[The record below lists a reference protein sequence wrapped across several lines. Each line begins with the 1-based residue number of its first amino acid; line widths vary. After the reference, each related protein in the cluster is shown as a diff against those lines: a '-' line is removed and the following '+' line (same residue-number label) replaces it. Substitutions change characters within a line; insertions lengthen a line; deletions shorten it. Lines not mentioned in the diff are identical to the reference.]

1 MVLGLLPSAPKIG
14 VHDVPVPA
22 TMGLVTLDPV
32 RLVPCVINVD
42 DTDSPA
48 DMIDALSL
56 AAFTAGTQP
65 HANGTRLDEVRADA
79 SLLPPGVV
87 IARTARDQWREAL
100 LGSGP
105 GWTIRVSRWRGGGAD
120 VSVTAETAE
129 LAKEVLQLATKD
141 AAPPPEPDAGIVS
154 MGFWHRSARRGFVRS
169 TRQVTAEP
177 WAAIQANYPA
187 AARPGLAELV
197 TVTASDIDGRLL
209 LLHGAPGTGKT
220 TVLRALAREWRAWCQ
235 ADCVLDSEKL
245 FEDPGYLMD
254 VVLGDEED
262 NDDDSRWR
270 LLVLEDCD
278 ELIRSQ
284 AKQLAGQ
291 ALSRLLNLTDGI
303 LGQGRKVLIAIT
315 TNEDLYRLHPAVI
328 RPGRCLAQIEVGP
341 FPPAEAAQWLRNSG
355 AGHQNVAFASPVTLA
370 ELYAL
375 RSGRKDAA
383 DIYRAPEA
391 VGQYL

>member
-1 MVLGLLPSAPKIG
+1 
-14 VHDVPVPA
+14 
-22 TMGLVTLDPV
+22 
-32 RLVPCVINVD
+32 VINVD

-56 AAFTAGTQP
+56 APFTAGTQP
-65 HANGTRLDEVRADA
+65 HANETRLDEVRADA

-87 IARTARDQWREAL
+87 IARTARDQSREAL

-105 GWTIRVSRWRGGGAD
+105 GWTIRVSRWREGGAD
-120 VSVTAETAE
+120 VSVTAETPE
-129 LAKEVLQLATKD
+129 LAAEVLQLATKD
-141 AAPPPEPDAGIVS
+141 AAPPPPEPDVDTVS
-154 MGFWHRSARRGFVRS
+154 MGFWHRSARRGLVRS

-177 WAAIQANYPA
+177 WAAIQANYPK
-187 AARPGLAELV
+187 AARQGLAELV
-197 TVTASDIDGRLL
+197 AVTASDIAGRLL
-209 LLHGAPGTGKT
+209 LLHGAPGTGKST
-220 TVLRALAREWRAWCQ
+220 ALRTLAREWRAWCQ
-235 ADCVLDSEKL
+235 ADCVLDAENL
-245 FEDPGYLMD
+245 FGDPGYLMD
-254 VVLGDEED
+254 VVLG
-262 NDDDSRWR
+262 NDAGDDSRWR

-278 ELIRSQ
+278 ELIQAQ

-328 RPGRCLAQIEVGP
+328 RPGRCLAQVEVGR
-341 FPPAEAAQWLRNSG
+341 FPPAEAARWLRDSG
-355 AGHQNVAFASPVTLA
+355 ADHQNVAFASPVTLA

-375 RSGRKDAA
+375 RSGRKGAA

>member
-1 MVLGLLPSAPKIG
+1 
-14 VHDVPVPA
+14 
-22 TMGLVTLDPV
+22 
-32 RLVPCVINVD
+32 
-42 DTDSPA
+42 
-48 DMIDALSL
+48 MIDALSL

-105 GWTIRVSRWRGGGAD
+105 GWTIRVSRWRDGGAD

-141 AAPPPEPDAGIVS
+141 AAPPPKPDAGIVS
-154 MGFWHRSARRGFVRS
+154 MGFWHRSARLGVVRS
-169 TRQVTAEP
+169 ARQVTAEP

-187 AARPGLAELV
+187 AVRQGLAELV
-197 TVTASDIDGRLL
+197 AVTASDIDGRLL

-220 TVLRALAREWRAWCQ
+220 TVLRTLAREWRAWCQ
-235 ADCVLDSEKL
+235 ADCVMDSEKL

-254 VVLGDEED
+254 VVLGDDNEEE
-262 NDDDSRWR
+262 DDDSRWR

-278 ELIRSQ
+278 ELIRGQ

-291 ALSRLLNLTDGI
+291 SLSRLLNLTDGI

-341 FPPAEAAQWLRNSG
+341 FPPAEAAQWLRDSG
-355 AGHQNVAFASPVTLA
+355 AGHENVAFASPVTLA
-370 ELYAL
+370 ELYAM

>member
-1 MVLGLLPSAPKIG
+1 
-14 VHDVPVPA
+14 
-22 TMGLVTLDPV
+22 VTLDPV

-56 AAFTAGTQP
+56 AAFTAGSQP
-65 HANGTRLDEVRADA
+65 HANETQLDEVRADA
-79 SLLPPGVV
+79 SLLPPGTV

-100 LGSGP
+100 LGCGP
-105 GWTIRVSRWRGGGAD
+105 GWTIRVSRWRDGRAD

-141 AAPPPEPDAGIVS
+141 AAPPPEPDADIVS
-154 MGFWHRSARRGFVRS
+154 VGFWHRSARRGFVRS
-169 TRQVTAEP
+169 TRQVAAEP

-187 AARPGLAELV
+187 AARQGLADLV
-197 TVTASDIDGRLL
+197 TVTAPDINGRLL

-220 TVLRALAREWRAWCQ
+220 TVLRTLAREWRAWCQ
-235 ADCVLDSEKL
+235 ADCVLDSENL

-262 NDDDSRWR
+262 DSRWR
-270 LLVLEDCD
+270 LLLLEDCD

-291 ALSRLLNLTDGI
+291 ALSRLLNLTDGM
-303 LGQGRKVLIAIT
+303 LGMGRKVLIAIT
-315 TNEDLYRLHPAVI
+315 TNEDLHRLHPAVI
-328 RPGRCLAQIEVGP
+328 RPGRCLAQLEVGP
-341 FPPAEAAQWLRNSG
+341 FPPAEAAQWLRDSG
-355 AGHQNVAFASPVTLA
+355 AGNHNVAFAAPLTLA

-383 DIYRAPEA
+383 GICRAPEA

>member
-1 MVLGLLPSAPKIG
+1 M
-14 VHDVPVPA
+14 
-22 TMGLVTLDPV
+22 TFDPV

-65 HANGTRLDEVRADA
+65 HASGARLDEVRADA
-79 SLLPPGVV
+79 SLLPPGAV

-100 LGSGP
+100 LVSGP

-129 LAKEVLQLATKD
+129 LATEVLQLATKD

-169 TRQVTAEP
+169 SRQVTAEP

-187 AARPGLAELV
+187 AARQGLAKLV
-197 TVTASDIDGRLL
+197 TATASDIAGRLL

-220 TVLRALAREWRAWCQ
+220 TVLRTLAREWRAWCQ
-235 ADCVLDSEKL
+235 ADCVLDSENL

-254 VVLGDEED
+254 VVLGDEEE
-262 NDDDSRWR
+262 DDDSRWR

-278 ELIRSQ
+278 ELIRAQ

-315 TNEDLYRLHPAVI
+315 TNEDLYQLHPAVI
-328 RPGRCLAQIEVGP
+328 RPGRCLAQVEVGR
-341 FPPAEAAQWLRNSG
+341 FPPAEAAQWLRDSG

-375 RSGRKDAA
+375 RSGRKDVA